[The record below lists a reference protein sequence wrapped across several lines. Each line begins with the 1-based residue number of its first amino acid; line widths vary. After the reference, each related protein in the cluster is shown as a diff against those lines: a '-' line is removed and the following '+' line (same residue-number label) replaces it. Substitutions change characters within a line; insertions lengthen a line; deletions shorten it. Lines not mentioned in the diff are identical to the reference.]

1 MLSLGY
7 IKTYSTTLQFSQT
20 LPRGSVQKSLP
31 IFLWVSIQ
39 FIGETFAKGEKHDR
53 KISGI

>member
-7 IKTYSTTLQFSQT
+7 TKPYSTTLHFSQT

-39 FIGETFAKGEKHDR
+39 FVGETFAKGEKHEL
-53 KISGI
+53 KISGV